1 VVATPMAETAN
12 RFAMKCTFILSL
24 VVALGVLDA
33 CAQGAAGVIV
43 KQRAKELRDQNNVR
57 QGVAPPTP
65 AARPAPPATPAKPG
79 QPATAVANPRQQS
92 ISRLQSDLA
101 TLQGKDGAATEVKQ
115 RFARNLLA
123 ASQGPTKPSG
133 PAVTRFVDDL
143 AAAFPGRTLATDELT
158 RLAQDLNAVFDC
170 ANLPTSQVQ
179 AILGD
184 VQAILQVGGMKRQN
198 AVDIVTDL
206 RLVASQIQKP
216 PPH

>member
-1 VVATPMAETAN
+1 
-12 RFAMKCTFILSL
+12 MKRAVILSL
-24 VVALGVLDA
+24 AVALGVLDV

-65 AARPAPPATPAKPG
+65 PARPAPPATPATPVP
-79 QPATAVANPRQQS
+79 PAATVANPRQQS
-92 ISRLQSDLA
+92 IARLQADLVA
-101 TLQGKDGAATEVKQ
+101 IQVKAGAATEVKQ
-115 RFARNLLA
+115 RFARDLLA

-133 PAVTRFVDDL
+133 QAVTRFVDNL
-143 AAAFPGRTLATDELT
+143 AAVLAGKTLATEELA

-184 VQAILQVGGMKRQN
+184 VQAILQVSGVRRQD
-198 AVDIVTDL
+198 AVNLVTDL
-206 RLVASQIQKP
+206 RLIASEIQKP
-216 PPH
+216 SAR